1 MRKTKVK
8 EKIREIKDEKKQ
20 LNKPKPIPAQKP
32 INQSVPTN
40 NINIEPATKKCPW
53 DGVIPLPPRAHAVVL
68 SAITTTIQCEMLM
81 RGTFQQTLDEIYQ
94 ENNLP
99 KVKFP
104 QVTIMRHSRY

>member
-68 SAITTTIQCEMLM
+68 SGRYLSANF
-81 RGTFQQTLDEIYQ
+81 RR
-94 ENNLP
+94 NL
-99 KVKFP
+99 
-104 QVTIMRHSRY
+104 SRKQPTES